1 MIIKKLTLILM
12 LFLLTNCGYEP
23 IYSKKNI
30 LAISINKIELEGNK
44 KINRMIINQTSLNK
58 KDNKNYA
65 YNLTLSSK
73 KKIEVVAKNSSG
85 NASIYRTT
93 INVKFYLRD
102 PNNQNEIFK
111 EKVFT
116 SSFTYNN
123 FQNKFDLSKY
133 QEHIEENMINDIS
146 EKIIIFLSS

>member
-73 KKIEVVAKNSSG
+73 KKIEVV
-85 NASIYRTT
+85 
-93 INVKFYLRD
+93 
-102 PNNQNEIFK
+102 
-111 EKVFT
+111 
-116 SSFTYNN
+116 TYNN